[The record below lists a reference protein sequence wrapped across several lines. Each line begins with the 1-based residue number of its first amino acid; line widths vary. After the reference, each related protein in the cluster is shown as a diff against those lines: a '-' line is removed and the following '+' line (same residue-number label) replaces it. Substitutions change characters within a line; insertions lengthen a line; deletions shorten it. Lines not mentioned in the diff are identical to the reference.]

1 MPPVSLTF
9 IHTAD
14 WQIGKPYARME
25 DEQKRVLARQE
36 RLQVIQRIGAVAQ
49 EKQPQ
54 FILVAGDVFD
64 SATPDKATVSAACAA
79 IGALKIPVYVIPG
92 NHDHGGPGSLW
103 EQAFFQR
110 ECAALSPNLQVLL
123 KPEPVELEQ
132 AVLLPCPLL
141 RRHDASDTTA
151 WLRSLDLSAF
161 GEKPRLVIAHG
172 SVLDFG
178 PAADEEEDSASSNHL
193 DLNRLP
199 ADQLDYVA
207 LGDWHGLKD
216 VSPASSAGKL
226 TAWYSGTPE
235 PDRFPRGAGNLPGH
249 VIAVTVQRGSPA
261 HIQPVST
268 ARLGWHE
275 MEFHLTED
283 AAVARLDEVLGE
295 RFAGRT
301 GEDFLRLTLH
311 GSLGITALAELDQ
324 CLETWRSRL
333 LRLRLHSRTT
343 TAPTEAEIS
352 ALVTRSDAPLAARV
366 ADRLLQETLS
376 PDVETADNAR
386 LALRILHSALHA
398 AG

>member
-1 MPPVSLTF
+1 MSSTLTF
-9 IHTAD
+9 LHTAD

-36 RLQVIQRIGAVAQ
+36 RLLVIQRIGAVAQ
-49 EKQPQ
+49 EKKAQ

-103 EQAFFQR
+103 EQSFFQR

-123 KPEPVELEQ
+123 KPEPVELEH

-151 WLRSLDLSAF
+151 WLRSLDLSIF
-161 GEKPRLVIAHG
+161 GDKPRLVIAHG

-199 ADQLDYVA
+199 ADQLDYIA

-216 VSPASSAGKL
+216 VSPTTSTGKL
-226 TAWYSGTPE
+226 TAWYAGTPE
-235 PDRFPRGAGNLPGH
+235 PDRFPRGVGNFPGH
-249 VIAVTVQRGSPA
+249 VIAVTLQRGSPP
-261 HIQPVST
+261 IIEPIST
-268 ARLGWHE
+268 ARLAWHE
-275 MEFHLTED
+275 LEFRFTED
-283 AAVARLDEVLGE
+283 ASLTRLNETLGE
-295 RFAGRT
+295 KFAART
-301 GEDFLRLTLH
+301 GQDFLRLTLH
-311 GSLGITALAELDQ
+311 GSLGIAALAELDQ
-324 CLETWRSRL
+324 CLEKWRSRL
-333 LRLRLHSRTT
+333 LRLRLHSHVS
-343 TAPTEAEIS
+343 TAPTEEEIT
-352 ALVTRSDAPLAARV
+352 ALVTRSDAPLIARV
-366 ADRLLQETLS
+366 ASHLVEETRS
-376 PDVETADNAR
+376 SDAEVAQTARQGLRSLYEA
-386 LALRILHSALHA
+386 AL
-398 AG
+398 